1 MNNNSDKNVERVCM
15 IKVFF
20 LFALL
25 LATNGIFAQTEVR
38 TEKFDPARNSFDDL
52 KAAVELANKSNK
64 RIILDVGGD
73 WCVWC
78 HRIDAFMHSTEEIE
92 SLLDEH
98 FIILKINFSKENK
111 NEKFLSQYPAIEGYP
126 HFFVLDKNGN
136 LLHSQNTGDLE
147 KDKDYDI
154 DKFLAFL
161 NKWKAI
167 E

>member
-64 RIILDVGGD
+64 RIILDVGGE
-73 WCVWC
+73 WCIWC
-78 HRIDAFMHSTEEIE
+78 HRIDAFMHGTEEIKT
-92 SLLDEH
+92 LLDKN
-98 FIILKINFSKENK
+98 FIVLKINYSKENK